1 MKYYIAGQKK
11 EYFFSKR
18 ENRVLTL
25 GIGFVLITAFDFYV
39 FDFYE
44 ALLQIFWTILFFGIL
59 EFFLSKMPKEELV
72 MSLEITEN
80 AIKLYNYD
88 EKNDQV
94 ISISD
99 IKSIDR
105 SQTEIVI
112 NKGEVNK
119 MIILFVRFSYSNIQS
134 IKAELEEIITR
145 VKSSRTIGDKEILS
159 V

>member
-1 MKYYIAGQKK
+1 M
-11 EYFFSKR
+11 
-18 ENRVLTL
+18 
-25 GIGFVLITAFDFYV
+25 

-59 EFFLSKMPKEELV
+59 EFSLSKMRKEELV

-94 ISISD
+94 ISILD

-105 SQTEIVI
+105 SQAEIVI
-112 NKGEVNK
+112 NKGEVNSL
-119 MIILFVRFSYSNIQS
+119 IIQLVRFSYTDIQS
-134 IKAELEEIITR
+134 IKSELDNLKLHLVKEESPAY
-145 VKSSRTIGDKEILS
+145 V
-159 V
+159 